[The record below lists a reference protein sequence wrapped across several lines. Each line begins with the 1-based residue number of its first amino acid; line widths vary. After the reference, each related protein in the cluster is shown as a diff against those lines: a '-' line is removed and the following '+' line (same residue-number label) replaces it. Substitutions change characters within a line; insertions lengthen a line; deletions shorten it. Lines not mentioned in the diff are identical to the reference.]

1 MLSLRIR
8 QGNKIIKKVEILIS
22 CTLTLDKRLYS
33 FITSEVA
40 KAAPSMIIIASLQAV
55 FQAFNSGCVQQLL
68 KLNTLLSFYALLK
81 SMFDHGHFGH
91 RICDFYHFRRGIA
104 PRHN

>member
-8 QGNKIIKKVEILIS
+8 QGNKIIKKSEYLYLVRS
-22 CTLTLDKRLYS
+22 CLVSGFKVYYAG
-33 FITSEVA
+33 VA
-40 KAAPSMIIIASLQAV
+40 KVAPSMRIIPSLQEIFEAL
-55 FQAFNSGCVQQLL
+55 NPGRVQQLL
-68 KLNTLLSFYALLK
+68 KLNTLFSFNTLLK

-91 RICDFYHFRRGIA
+91 RICDFYNFRRGIS